1 MKIAELPESA
11 VRLLSSSVS
20 IATPHDLIKEL
31 LDNAIDAKATSIEI
45 GISANTIDKIQVR
58 DNGHGIDVDDL
69 DCLGRKA
76 HTSKL
81 EHFEELTG
89 KGGLTLGFRGE
100 ALASANCLSTIV
112 ITTRTSN
119 DPVASRVV
127 INANVGGVRH
137 RQPSSALV
145 GTTVEATQLF
155 EHVPVRKQTALKQS
169 HKSLAKIKE
178 LVHCYA
184 LARPDLKLVFKVLGE
199 GKPRWSHAPTS
210 PPKFREA
217 AIQIVDASVASNYL
231 KLYSSRDGRVLEHQE
246 IQRQS
251 SPVNLTLQA
260 LLPRPDCDVRTIKSR
275 GPFVSVDGR
284 PLCPTRGLPKKLM
297 SILKSHLQKA
307 FARSP
312 SVHNP
317 FFYLGLRCPPGS
329 YDPNVSPSK
338 DEVLFDNEGEVLDRF
353 QELCEHVYGLVGNVQ
368 PSDMLTSSMAKRAE
382 ARLEECNT
390 TTLQTECLQRSHI
403 IGDVIHKPLIESTEP
418 ANDISEQCY
427 GVQQAEL
434 GTRFTEPLQVQVPQ
448 DQSLRQPVCSSS
460 NLDPGGTTLESTKM
474 RTVMVVDLSRKISD
488 ATDDNCTVEMVDIQ
502 VPPKKTKLAS
512 HQGQAST
519 ASGLST
525 HLWAG
530 SIERYF
536 KPRGTND
543 FEILI
548 DEPQL
553 TDQSSTLAV
562 RTENPEGS
570 SATGK
575 LRQPLQPLSR
585 SVWNRMNHE
594 AQAQQSNFSSPRINE
609 SRAFPLSTF
618 STGEDPS
625 SPFPTRGVRR
635 TEAEEA
641 EPEMTGPIRTP
652 RRSSDTVRQV
662 QESYLTAR
670 PLHQAHTLRM
680 PSSSGPPVGQDA
692 RLSLP
697 RPRLSGITTV
707 GHTGKREQQPQQRRN
722 SAIRGNRPEQT
733 LPRTNPDCS
742 QMLHLDG
749 NASSQP
755 ILGDSIMINNASS
768 PSPSFMVNRAFNR
781 MPLSRDPE
789 SSLEDPA
796 DPCEPVDRFP
806 ETPTQPALLAQVQ
819 YSHFVQTLLMKTP
832 PPGKAEGNAGPP
844 ERPPA
849 HPTQSDKT
857 DVDKSPNYTAAGTE
871 VVTGQNCCDH
881 VRSRNR
887 KRSRTNSKLFRRTTS
902 SRLPLERVPSGEEVQ
917 YLVAQI
923 QLKGE
928 DVERLMKQCE
938 NAGLELSED
947 LTRQPINSQGLL
959 EDEKMERALRAVT
972 DSWLE
977 TRARDGKGDMD
988 ITVSI
993 EEMHASGGQHK

>member
-1 MKIAELPESA
+1 MKIAELPQST

-58 DNGHGIDVDDL
+58 DNGYGIDVDDL

-81 EHFEELTG
+81 EHFEELPR

-112 ITTRTSN
+112 ITTRTSD

-127 INANVGGVRH
+127 INSNVGGVRH

-145 GTTVEATQLF
+145 GTTIEATRLF

-169 HKSLAKIKE
+169 HKSLVKIKE

-231 KLYSSRDGRVLEHQE
+231 ELYSSRNGRVLTHQE
-246 IQRQS
+246 FQRQS
-251 SPVNLTLQA
+251 SPDNLTLQA
-260 LLPRPDCDVRTIKSR
+260 LLPRPDCKVRTIKSR

-284 PLCPTRGLPKKLM
+284 PLCAARGLPKKLA
-297 SILKSHLQKA
+297 SILKPYLQKA
-307 FARSP
+307 FVQSP
-312 SVHNP
+312 GVHNP

-353 QELCEHVYGLVGNVQ
+353 RELCEHVYGLVGNVQ
-368 PSDMLTSSMAKRAE
+368 PSDMLTSSMAKQAQG
-382 ARLEECNT
+382 RLEEYST

-403 IGDVIHKPLIESTEP
+403 IGEVMHKPLIQSTEL
-418 ANDISEQCY
+418 ANDRPEQCY
-427 GVQQAEL
+427 GVQQTEPE
-434 GTRFTEPLQVQVPQ
+434 TRFTEPLQVQVPQ
-448 DQSLRQPVCSSS
+448 DQFLPRAPRCSSS
-460 NLDPGGTTLESTKM
+460 NLDPGGTALESAKM

-488 ATDDNCTVEMVDIQ
+488 ATDENCTVDMADVQ
-502 VPPKKTKLAS
+502 VSPKKAKLAS
-512 HQGQAST
+512 HQGQTNT
-519 ASGLST
+519 ASGPSA

-548 DEPQL
+548 DEPVL
-553 TDQSSTLAV
+553 TDQSSPLTV
-562 RTENPEGS
+562 RTETLEGS
-570 SATGK
+570 SAKGK
-575 LRQPLQPLSR
+575 LRQPLQPLSP
-585 SVWNRMNHE
+585 SVLNRMNHE
-594 AQAQQSNFSSPRINE
+594 ADAQQSVFSSTGINE
-609 SRAFPLSTF
+609 SRAFPHSAF

-625 SPFPTRGVRR
+625 SPFPARGVRR

-641 EPEMTGPIRTP
+641 EPETTGPIRTP
-652 RRSSDTVRQV
+652 PRSSDTVRQV

-670 PLHQAHTLRM
+670 PMHQAHTLRM
-680 PSSSGPPVGQDA
+680 PSSSGPPIRQDA

-697 RPRLSGITTV
+697 RPRLSGITTA
-707 GHTGKREQQPQQRRN
+707 GHTAEREQQTQRRRN
-722 SAIRGNRPEQT
+722 RAIGGNRPERT

-742 QMLHLDG
+742 QMLNLDG
-749 NASSQP
+749 SASSQP
-755 ILGDSIMINNASS
+755 ILGDGITINASS
-768 PSPSFMVNRAFNR
+768 PSPSFMANRAFNQ
-781 MPLSRDPE
+781 MLLSRDPG
-789 SSLEDPA
+789 STLEDTA

-806 ETPTQPALLAQVQ
+806 EPPTQPASLAQVQ
-819 YSHFVQTLLMKTP
+819 YSHFVQTLLLKTP
-832 PPGKAEGNAGPP
+832 PLGEAESNLGPP

-849 HPTQSDKT
+849 HPTQSGKT
-857 DVDKSPNYTAAGTE
+857 DIDKSLNYTAAGTE
-871 VVTGQNCCDH
+871 VVTDQNCCDH

-887 KRSRTNSKLFRRTTS
+887 KRSRTNIKLFRRTTS
-902 SRLPLERVPSGEEVQ
+902 STLPLERVPSGEEVQ
-917 YLVAQI
+917 DLVAQV

-938 NAGLELSED
+938 NAGLELPED
-947 LTRQPINSQGLL
+947 LIRKPINSQGLL
-959 EDEKMERALRAVT
+959 EDEKMERALRAVMG
-972 DSWLE
+972 SWLE
-977 TRARDGKGDMD
+977 ARVRDGKGDMD
-988 ITVSI
+988 IAVAI